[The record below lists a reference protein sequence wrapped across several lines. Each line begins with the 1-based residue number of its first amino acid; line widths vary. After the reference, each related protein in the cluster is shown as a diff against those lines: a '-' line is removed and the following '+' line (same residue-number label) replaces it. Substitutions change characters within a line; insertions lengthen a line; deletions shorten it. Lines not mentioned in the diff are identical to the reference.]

1 MQQRRIYMPNKKVI
15 KLPVED
21 RHNGFESF
29 IPLGI
34 LEGRESGPTLAV
46 IGGVH
51 ASEYVAQD
59 GVARFWESLD
69 PEQISGRVLVVL
81 AADVTALCAH
91 HIYTNPIDGKNL
103 NRTFPGKRDGTL
115 AEVIA
120 YELTEKVISKA
131 DAVIDCHGGEF
142 DEYMALY
149 LITSTVGDP
158 EVDRGILDMAM
169 ALGVPFIEVGDMNMP
184 AYPWLGRGTAD
195 GEALLMG
202 KPGMA
207 IEAGERGIRDK
218 RATAAVVNA
227 LQNGLKH
234 LGIMPGTPVPWAGKP
249 VILERGIAI
258 KSTAA
263 GIFEPEV
270 MVGDWIDEGDVFALV
285 REFDGTLLEEIRA
298 PVEGTVL
305 TVISARAI
313 KADGFAGKMGVVR
326 W

>member
-1 MQQRRIYMPNKKVI
+1 MASKKVVKI
-15 KLPVED
+15 PIED
-21 RHNGFESF
+21 KHNNVKTF

-34 LEGRESGPTLAV
+34 LEGKEPGPTLAV

-51 ASEYVAQD
+51 ASEYVALD
-59 GVARFWESLD
+59 GVARLWQSLN
-69 PEQISGRVLVVL
+69 PEEISGKVLAVL
-81 AADVTALCAH
+81 AADVTAVCAH
-91 HIYTNPIDGKNL
+91 HIYTNPVDGKNL
-103 NRTFPGKRDGTL
+103 NRSFPGKKDGTL

-120 YELTEKVISKA
+120 HVLTEKVISKA

-149 LITSTVGDP
+149 LITSIVGDP
-158 EVDRGILDMAM
+158 EVDKRILDMAM
-169 ALGVPFIEVGDMNMP
+169 ALGVPFIEVGDFNNP
-184 AYPWLGRGTAD
+184 ANPWLGRCTAD
-195 GEALLMG
+195 GEALIRG

-207 IEAGERGIRDK
+207 IEAGERGIRDE

-234 LGIMPGTPVPWAGKP
+234 LGMMPGEPVPWAGKP
-249 VILERGIAI
+249 VVLERGVVV

-263 GIFEPEV
+263 GLFEREV
-270 MVGDWIDEGDVFALV
+270 MVGDWIKEGDIFARV